1 VDNGLLGRY
10 FRYYYQLHKNVDEQM
25 MIVLRALLQSK
36 DRDDTI
42 VVFTSDHGDLLG
54 SHHDMHQKWY
64 TAYEEAIRVPL
75 IVYNEKLFPKPRQ
88 IDTLTSHIDI
98 VPTLL
103 GLAGIDPEPIRR
115 HLSVD
120 HSDARP
126 FVGRNLTPLLL
137 GQVSQASVNDPL
149 YFMTDDDPSRG
160 PNQDNWTGIA
170 TNSVVQPNHIETVI
184 ARLDDESG
192 PKVWKYTRYFDN
204 IQFWSSP
211 DTPEDVIQLQKGQIP
226 TTEGTSPILYE
237 VTVKFT
243 PKGDEF
249 EMYNVTDDPM
259 ELANLHNDPR
269 YAAEQST
276 LAGLLQQQCAQKRLT
291 PCSGS
296 VPGQP
301 TCAQPCSN

>member
-1 VDNGLLGRY
+1 
-10 FRYYYQLHKNVDEQM
+10 
-25 MIVLRALLQSK
+25 
-36 DRDDTI
+36 
-42 VVFTSDHGDLLG
+42 
-54 SHHDMHQKWY
+54 MHQKWY

-184 ARLDDESG
+184 ARLDDGSG

-301 TCAQPCSN
+301 TCAPPCSN